1 MRCDPSGRLNGRGAY
16 LSLEEGCVQKAVAR
30 GILSRQLR
38 VTIGQEK
45 AASLIAQVERERESR
60 LHGSGF

>member
-16 LSLEEGCVQKAVAR
+16 LSLEDGCVRKALAQ
-30 GILSRQLR
+30 GILGRQLG

-45 AASLIAQVERERESR
+45 AASLITQVERERASR
-60 LHGSGF
+60 VAPEGA